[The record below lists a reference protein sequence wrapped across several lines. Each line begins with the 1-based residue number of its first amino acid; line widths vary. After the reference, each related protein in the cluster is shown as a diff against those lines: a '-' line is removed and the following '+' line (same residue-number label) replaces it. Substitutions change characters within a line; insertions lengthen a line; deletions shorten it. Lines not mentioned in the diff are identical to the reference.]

1 VACVGE
7 DDEVTPDDVPEEVS
21 ELEPESEAVAAL
33 SEALEPVSEE
43 FDEVDPVADELASL
57 AERLPEVEELASEP
71 EDFLADELELP
82 VEELPDA
89 LDALWALVGLA
100 ASLVAEPVAGAI
112 AWMNTA
118 RASVEA
124 VTAPKIARRTRE
136 RRRSAEFLRCAPSR
150 ISSSRS
156 LPEFRISGVIGMRLP
171 HFIERSGRSL

>member
-1 VACVGE
+1 VAWLGE
-7 DDEVTPDDVPEEVS
+7 DDEVTPEVVLEEVS

-33 SEALEPVSEE
+33 SEALELVSEALVSDFDELDPVS
-43 FDEVDPVADELASL
+43 DELASL
-57 AERLPEVEELASEP
+57 VERLPEVEELASEP

-82 VEELPDA
+82 VEELPDE
-89 LDALWALVGLA
+89 LDARWAFVVLA

-136 RRRSAEFLRCAPSR
+136 RRRSAAFLR
-150 ISSSRS
+150 
-156 LPEFRISGVIGMRLP
+156 
-171 HFIERSGRSL
+171 